1 MTGGLTMRDV
11 RGATLVGVAT
21 AGLLLAMASASSAQ
35 PRDRGYGPPR
45 DYVVAESRWGK
56 GTVSGPVRRSS
67 TGWQV
72 RLPRGTWIDCV
83 RSCSETLRRQTV
95 DFWESQGPHAR
106 DQGPGYFQWHFYPS
120 R

>member
-1 MTGGLTMRDV
+1 MIGGLTMCEI
-11 RGATLVGVAT
+11 RGTMFLGVAT
-21 AGLLLAMASASSAQ
+21 IGILIAMVSTSSAQ
-35 PRDRGYGPPR
+35 PRDRGLGPSR
-45 DYVVAESRWGK
+45 DFVVAESRWGK
-56 GTVSGPVRRSS
+56 GMVSGPVRPTSY
-67 TGWQV
+67 GWQV

-95 DFWESQGPHAR
+95 DFWETQGPHAR